1 MHRIRKAY
9 PMPASQP
16 APQPAAKA
24 FQAEMAAVR
33 NAHDAAAR
41 TRVKADQSKRHDAI
55 VFGACILVLLMALAE
70 LKRPSTAVRPSP
82 LPVAAASQ

>member
-1 MHRIRKAY
+1 MPRNRKAR

-16 APQPAAKA
+16 APPSAAKV
-24 FQAEMAAVR
+24 FQAEMTAVR

-41 TRVKADQSKRHDAI
+41 TRLHADQSKRHDAI
-55 VFGACILVLLMALAE
+55 IFGACILVLLMALAE
-70 LKRPSTAVRPSP
+70 LKHPSTAVRPAP